1 MSQLESSEPIPET
14 ESVPPEADGL
24 ETPEAEPEPEPMT
37 PSQTPDA
44 AYDEALDDAA
54 ATSEYRSDSA
64 P

>member
-1 MSQLESSEPIPET
+1 
-14 ESVPPEADGL
+14 
-24 ETPEAEPEPEPMT
+24 MT